1 VACAIFGSFARDTA
15 TCESDI
21 DILIVADNLP
31 QGRIKRII
39 EFETVE
45 ENLMRKHKDILF
57 SPIIKTPQE
66 VRMGSPL
73 FWDMTEH
80 IIILYDRNDFFKD
93 FLQSVAE
100 RLKKNRAR
108 KITKGSAWYWIL
120 KEDYSPEEI
129 FEL

>member
-1 VACAIFGSFARDTA
+1 MACAIFGSFARDTA

-21 DILIVADNLP
+21 DILIVADNLL

-80 IIILYDRNDFFKD
+80 IIILYDRNNFFKD

>member
-80 IIILYDRNDFFKD
+80 IIILYDCNDFFKD

>member
-21 DILIVADNLP
+21 DILIVADNLL

-80 IIILYDRNDFFKD
+80 IIILYDRNNFFKD

>member
-1 VACAIFGSFARDTA
+1 MACAIFGSFARDTA